1 MCVSK
6 LCLCVSKLCVSKLY
20 VSKLCA
26 SKLCVDKLCV
36 EKLCVNK
43 LCEREAA
50 GGGRRQPGVDD
61 QKTRTSHK
69 DVGKKNE
76 HELPQSLFFPGV
88 FLVLLRLPT
97 FQKTKSSKK

>member
-1 MCVSK
+1 MCEQVV
-6 LCLCVSKLCVSKLY
+6 CGQVVCGEVV
-20 VSKLCA
+20 
-26 SKLCVDKLCV
+26 
-36 EKLCVNK
+36 
-43 LCEREAA
+43 CEQVVRE
-50 GGGRRQPGVDD
+50 GGGGRRRRQPGVDD

-97 FQKTKSSKK
+97 FQKTVKQEIKYKGQQK

>member
-1 MCVSK
+1 V
-6 LCLCVSKLCVSKLY
+6 
-20 VSKLCA
+20 
-26 SKLCVDKLCV
+26 
-36 EKLCVNK
+36 
-43 LCEREAA
+43 CEQVVCGQVVCGEVVCEQVVRE
-50 GGGRRQPGVDD
+50 GGGGRRRRQPGVDD